1 MSSPYVMGIDFGTES
16 VRVGIFTADGVP
28 VIFRSQ
34 SYKLSHPRPGW
45 AEQSPDEWWEAL
57 GRAVHQA
64 LEDSQVP
71 PDGIVGIGTDT
82 TSCTVLALDEQF
94 RPLMPAILWMDLRAA
109 EQSKRIAACG
119 HPALK
124 YNGYGAVSAEWFPC
138 KALWLKENRPEI
150 YNRATYLCECEDWL
164 TYRLTGRYVANIDT
178 AALRCY
184 HDRNV
189 GGWQADFFA
198 LIGLG
203 DMLDKMPKE
212 VLDMGVLVGG
222 LTPEA
227 AEHLGLPAGIPV
239 AEGGA
244 DALVAQVGLNVVAP
258 GKMAFITG
266 SSHLMLG
273 QSATELHAKGM
284 WGSYTDA
291 VIPGQYTVEA
301 GQASSGSI
309 MKWFKDHFCGAWA
322 REAEAAGGSVYDILN
337 EEVAKIPPGSE
348 GLIVLDH
355 WQGNRSPYTDPE
367 SRGVMWGFSLRH
379 TPAHVARA
387 IMEGVAYGSEQNL
400 GLFREN
406 GYAVEEIVIC
416 GGVVNSPVWMQI
428 HADVSNV
435 PIVLTKVP
443 EAATLGSAML
453 GAVAGGIYPS
463 IAAAAASMVQI
474 TGRVEPDREAH
485 EMYRFYFD
493 SYRKTYPAMKDLL
506 HGMVRHVAEQR

>member
-1 MSSPYVMGIDFGTES
+1 MSGPYVMGIDFGTES
-16 VRVGIFTADGVP
+16 VRVGIFAPDGTP
-28 VIFRSQ
+28 VIFRTQ
-34 SYKLSHPRPGW
+34 SYSLSHPRPGR

-57 GRAVHQA
+57 GLAVRRT

-71 PDGIVGIGTDT
+71 PDAIAGIGTDT
-82 TSCTVLALDEQF
+82 TSCTVLALDERF
-94 RPLMPAILWMDLRAA
+94 RPLRPAILWMDLRAA
-109 EQSKRIAACG
+109 EQSKRIAESG

-124 YNGYGAVSAEWFPC
+124 YNGYSAVSAEWFPC
-138 KALWLKENRPEI
+138 KSLWLKENQPEI
-150 YNRATYLCECEDWL
+150 YNKAKYLCEFEDWL
-164 TYRLTGRYVANIDT
+164 TYRLTGRYTANIDT

-189 GGWQADFFA
+189 GGWQGDFFEM
-198 LIGLG
+198 IGL
-203 DMLDKMPKE
+203 DDLLDKMPNE

-227 AEHLGLPAGIPV
+227 AEHLGLPPDIPV

-244 DALVAQVGLNVVAP
+244 DALVAQIGLNVVAP

-284 WGSYTDA
+284 WGAYTDA

-309 MKWFKDHFCGAWA
+309 MKWFKDYFCGDWA
-322 REAEAAGGSVYDILN
+322 QEAESKGISVYDILN
-337 EEVAKIPPGSE
+337 EQAAVIPPGSE

-367 SRGVMWGFSLRH
+367 SRGMIWGFSLRH

-400 GLFREN
+400 RLFREN
-406 GYAVEEIVIC
+406 GYDVKEMVIC
-416 GGVVNSPVWMQI
+416 GGAVNSPLWMQI
-428 HADVSNV
+428 HADVSNI
-435 PIVLTKVP
+435 PIILTKVP
-443 EAATLGSAML
+443 EAATLGSAIL

-463 IAAAAASMVQI
+463 IPEAAARMVQV
-474 TGRVEPDREAH
+474 TGKVEPNPEVN
-485 EMYRFYFD
+485 EEYQFYFD
-493 SYRKTYPAMKDLL
+493 SYLKTYPAMKDLL
-506 HGMVRHVAEQR
+506 NSMVRHVAEQG

>member
-1 MSSPYVMGIDFGTES
+1 
-16 VRVGIFTADGVP
+16 
-28 VIFRSQ
+28 
-34 SYKLSHPRPGW
+34 
-45 AEQSPDEWWEAL
+45 
-57 GRAVHQA
+57 
-64 LEDSQVP
+64 
-71 PDGIVGIGTDT
+71 
-82 TSCTVLALDEQF
+82 
-94 RPLMPAILWMDLRAA
+94 
-109 EQSKRIAACG
+109 
-119 HPALK
+119 
-124 YNGYGAVSAEWFPC
+124 
-138 KALWLKENRPEI
+138 
-150 YNRATYLCECEDWL
+150 
-164 TYRLTGRYVANIDT
+164 
-178 AALRCY
+178 
-184 HDRNV
+184 
-189 GGWQADFFA
+189 
-198 LIGLG
+198 
-203 DMLDKMPKE
+203 
-212 VLDMGVLVGG
+212 
-222 LTPEA
+222 
-227 AEHLGLPAGIPV
+227 
-239 AEGGA
+239 
-244 DALVAQVGLNVVAP
+244 
-258 GKMAFITG
+258 
-266 SSHLMLG
+266 
-273 QSATELHAKGM
+273 M